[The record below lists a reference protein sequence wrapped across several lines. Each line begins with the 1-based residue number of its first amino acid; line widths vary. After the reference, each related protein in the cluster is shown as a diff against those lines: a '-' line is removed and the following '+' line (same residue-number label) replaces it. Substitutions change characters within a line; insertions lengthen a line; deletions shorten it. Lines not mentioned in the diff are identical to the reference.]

1 MCTQSY
7 CRYVG
12 EISGQPYLLLCATM
26 IMLMKQ
32 CHIEGGCHGAKG
44 LDTRGSQ
51 YRPGAILYMLLTIV
65 HYFLQLLF

>member
-1 MCTQSY
+1 
-7 CRYVG
+7 
-12 EISGQPYLLLCATM
+12 M